1 MYIKVDWENQTVKF
15 MNDSEAEKL
24 LHSPLAVY
32 YVNEDWFSIGP
43 ECFDTVEEALQFL
56 MSPAWIDDVAF
67 AAYEDD
73 WFIEQ
78 HPDWDIDK
86 GMEDLVEN
94 HKNWLYDFLVHYAAD
109 ILFQSYADC
118 HYELIKIPKTV
129 S

>member
-1 MYIKVDWENQTVKF
+1 MYIKIDWENQTTKF
-15 MNDSEAEKL
+15 MNDSEAEKIP
-24 LHSPLAVY
+24 HSPLAVY
-32 YVNEDWFSIGP
+32 YVNEDWFVIGP

-56 MSPAWIDDVAF
+56 MTPAWIDDVAF
-67 AAYEDD
+67 AAYDND

-78 HPDWDIDK
+78 HSDWDTDK

-109 ILFQSYADC
+109 ILFQSYVDC
-118 HYELIKIPKTV
+118 QYEIIKIPETV